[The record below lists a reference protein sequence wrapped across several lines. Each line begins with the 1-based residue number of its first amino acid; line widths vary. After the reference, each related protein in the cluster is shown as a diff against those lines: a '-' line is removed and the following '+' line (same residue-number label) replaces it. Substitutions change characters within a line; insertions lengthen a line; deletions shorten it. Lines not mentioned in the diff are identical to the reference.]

1 MIMQELDEKD
11 KLIKEQFMSSEPKKQ
26 QTLADII
33 MSKINT
39 NGEKIENPEE
49 VVPEGMD
56 PKVVEV
62 YSKYI
67 LF

>member
-1 MIMQELDEKD
+1 M
-11 KLIKEQFMSSEPKKQ
+11 EQFMSSEPKKQ

-33 MSKINT
+33 MSKINS
-39 NGEKIENPEE
+39 NGEQPENMEE

-62 YSKYI
+62 YSK
-67 LF
+67 